1 MDRLAR
7 RVSQAATGGD
17 EDTNREADPAFSGH
31 GGLGTGV
38 APCPAMPR
46 LLAAALLFAACSPPA
61 EPLPPQAPASRMDG
75 APVEEGGV
83 EAAVE
88 LPAPPTPPSVETP
101 PPVAAPPTPPAPVPN
116 EPEVVDEEWDEGI
129 SVLARMDA
137 SERPVRRR
145 ANRFS
150 SSRMQEALALRAP
163 VRRGRRMT
171 RRDRYSTWG
180 VESFRL
186 GSDAWPTQICGA
198 VEIELHPHPMD
209 FVYYCEAEPAS
220 TVEAAAFDP
229 QEGASTGVADELVA
243 RLTALRTAQPG
254 LLVFRVR
261 AGWADAVG
269 AAAEGI
275 AVLDPTTREM
285 LWLYSLESWDV

>member
-1 MDRLAR
+1 MPWRGPVFR
-7 RVSQAATGGD
+7 GPKR
-17 EDTNREADPAFSGH
+17 
-31 GGLGTGV
+31 LGTGV
-38 APCPAMPR
+38 APSVGMHR
-46 LLAAALLFAACSPPA
+46 LLVAAFAFAACSPPA
-61 EPLPPQAPASRMDG
+61 QPLPSPAQGMDG
-75 APVEEGGV
+75 AALEEGGV
-83 EAAVE
+83 EASVS
-88 LPAPPTPPSVETP
+88 PAPLVEQ
-101 PPVAAPPTPPAPVPN
+101 PPVAAAEPVDAPTLVAAPTPPAPAA
-116 EPEVVDEEWDEGI
+116 PEMVDEEWDEGI

-145 ANRFS
+145 ANRFA

-186 GSDAWPTQICGA
+186 GNDEWPTQICGA

-209 FVYYCEAEPAS
+209 FVYYCEAEPAP
-220 TVEAAAFDP
+220 TVDAAAFSP
-229 QEGASTGVADELVA
+229 REGASTGVADELVA

-254 LLVFRVR
+254 LRVFRVR

-269 AAAEGI
+269 AAAEGV

-285 LWLYSLESWDV
+285 LWLYSLESWDA